1 MKKVRGRRLGVCGK
15 PVTHWFMQLLD
26 LFLRDLGQAA
36 SKPLAR
42 ESEADCLH
50 SSQRFI
56 VALAPAA
63 PKFAIGVALEKTRD
77 LVDVRRPRVP
87 AQKMTHSMCRG
98 IAR

>member
-50 SSQRFI
+50 SSWHSRQQRQNSPSG
-56 VALAPAA
+56 LHSRRR
-63 PKFAIGVALEKTRD
+63 AI
-77 LVDVRRPRVP
+77 
-87 AQKMTHSMCRG
+87 S
-98 IAR
+98 